1 MPHILAQQMSQLTT
15 WRVVVG
21 GEVMMGPC
29 EDTFPP
35 TTTRHVAS
43 YDICC
48 AKMCGIRLILLL
60 LIDTRSKALVA
71 SCGICC
77 IKMCDTRLI
86 LLWLIDTRSKA
97 DAKAKAK
104 AKAKA
109 RAHQMSMLKT

>member
-21 GEVMMGPC
+21 GEVMIGLC
-29 EDTFPP
+29 GDP
-35 TTTRHVAS
+35 TTACHVAS
-43 YDICC
+43 YGICC

-77 IKMCDTRLI
+77 VKMCDTRLI

>member
-29 EDTFPP
+29 EDTSPP
-35 TTTRHVAS
+35 TTTCHVVS
-43 YDICC
+43 YGICC
-48 AKMCGIRLILLL
+48 AIMCGIRLILLL
-60 LIDTRSKALVA
+60 
-71 SCGICC
+71 
-77 IKMCDTRLI
+77 
-86 LLWLIDTRSKA
+86 LIDTRSKA